1 MMDVTILKNVITTIV
16 DLIKHLPT
24 YNSIYYLLL
33 KSLYKKL
40 LILVVNKQKQW
51 TIKTFRSIQMN
62 YYVRYIKVYQ

>member
-1 MMDVTILKNVITTIV
+1 MDVTILKNVITTIV